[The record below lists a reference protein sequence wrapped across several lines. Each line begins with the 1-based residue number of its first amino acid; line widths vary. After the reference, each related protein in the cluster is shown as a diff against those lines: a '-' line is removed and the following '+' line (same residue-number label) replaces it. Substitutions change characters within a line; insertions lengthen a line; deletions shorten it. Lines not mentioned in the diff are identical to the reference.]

1 MGTMLFDTLKYARRL
16 RDVGVPEAQAETQAE
31 LMSDALVTVI
41 EDLAT
46 TDDLVSLGAE
56 LRTEIDVL
64 AVRLESKMERLF
76 AIQSVMLGI
85 IMMAVVVP
93 RLQGWF
99 S

>member
-1 MGTMLFDTLKYARRL
+1 MLFDTLKYARRL